1 MSKIGFVVNPIAGV
15 GGRAGHKGSDD
26 PVLRARAMAEGAEP
40 PAMARSKLAAS
51 LLAGVDDVEILTWGG
66 PMGEWQLAGTD
77 ADVAVLGHPEGDAT
91 EASDTRKAAEAM
103 AESGADLLL
112 FVGGDG
118 TARDIL
124 DAVGEH
130 VPAIGIPSG
139 VKMYSGVFAPHPRRA
154 VVSAER
160 FLSSAGRTTSPA
172 EVLDI
177 DEERLRHGV
186 VATHLYGYLQVPSA
200 FPSTQ
205 GMKSPAPKSD
215 STAIRGIGAAIA
227 ASLGP
232 DYVAVLGPGS
242 TLNAVGD
249 ALGSGSTLLG
259 VDIVQNGRLVVE
271 DGGEESLLTFLS
283 SRSADRLIVSPIG
296 GQGFVFGRGN
306 QQISPNVVRAVGIER
321 VEIVVSPGKLQALE
335 GRPLLV
341 DTGDE
346 KLDRELA
353 AWRTLTVG
361 PDEKVVYPV
370 EAAGGRS
377 P

>member
-1 MSKIGFVVNPIAGV
+1 MSKIGFLVNPIAGV

-26 PVLRARAMAEGAEP
+26 PVLRARAMAGGTEP
-40 PAMARSKLAAS
+40 PAMTRSKLASS
-51 LLAGVDDVEILTWGG
+51 LLAGVDDVEIVTWGG
-66 PMGEWQLAGTD
+66 PMGEWQLAEAEAEAT
-77 ADVAVLGHPEGDAT
+77 VLGRPGGDAT
-91 EASDTRKAAEAM
+91 QASDTRKAAETM
-103 AESGADLLL
+103 AGSGADLLL

-130 VPAIGIPSG
+130 VPVIGIPAG
-139 VKMYSGVFAPHPRRA
+139 VKMYSSVFAPHPRRA
-154 VVSAER
+154 VASAER
-160 FLSSAGRTTSPA
+160 FLGSSGRATAPA
-172 EVLDI
+172 EVLDV

-186 VATHLYGYLQVPSA
+186 VATRLYGYLQAPSA

-215 STAIRGIGAAIA
+215 SSAIRGIGKAIA
-227 ASLGP
+227 GSLGP
-232 DYVAVLGPGS
+232 DYIVVLGPGS
-242 TLNAVGD
+242 TVKAVGD

-259 VDIVQNGRLVVE
+259 VDIVENGSLVVE

-306 QQISPNVVRAVGIER
+306 QQISPSVIRAVGIER

-353 AWRTLTVG
+353 GWRKLTVG
-361 PDEKVVYPV
+361 PDDKVVYLV
-370 EAAGGRS
+370 EAAGG
-377 P
+377 